1 MILKSLPLVTTVSLA
16 CFTYPVSAQVI
27 PDNSLGSDSIVTPNV
42 TVKDA
47 VADFIEGGA
56 VRGNNLFHSFSEFNV
71 GNGGNVYFANP
82 DGVTN
87 ILNRV
92 TGNNASNIFGTLG
105 VDGAANLFL
114 LNPNGIVFGE
124 NAALDVSGSFIATTA
139 DSYIFDNGIKYSAS
153 NPDLPPL
160 LTIDIPVGLQMGNNP
175 GSITVQGTGHN
186 LGLDPFTF
194 APIRDNRPVGLE
206 VETGNTLMLLGGEV
220 NLTGG
225 NLTAPKGSVELGGVG
240 ATEKVG
246 LNPTNNGL
254 TFDYEDS
261 NFADINLTKA
271 ASIEVSGSGGGN
283 IQIRGNNISVVENSA
298 IIANTLGTDNGG
310 DIGLT
315 AWGSVKVITTK
326 GEFPSSIMTQI
337 EVGTTGDG
345 GNLTVNAKDFEIT
358 GLISTSTFGAGNGGD
373 LTVNAESIEI
383 RGVALQGIPS
393 GLYSTVAFPS
403 ATGKGGD
410 LTVNSGSIILE
421 DGGQIASGTLGIG
434 NSGDL
439 TIDAESIEIR
449 GVSPQGN
456 PSRLYSTV
464 AFPQAT
470 GEGGDLMVNSGSIIL
485 EDGGQIASGTLG
497 IGNSGDLTVDAES
510 IEIRGTAQGNISG
523 LFSTVIFPETTGEGG
538 NLTVNSDRLILE
550 DGGQIGSGTFG
561 AGNSGDLT
569 VDAESIEIRG
579 VEGISTGLYS
589 TVGSL
594 EATGDGG
601 NLMVNSDRII
611 LEDGG
616 QIGSGTLGIGDSG
629 DLTVNAESI
638 EIKRVSSQGNPSGL
652 YSTVIFPET
661 TGDGGNI
668 TVESDRIILED
679 GGQIGSG
686 TFGIGNSGNVSIEA
700 SDSMKIDGIT
710 SFTNLEGEN
719 QIFASGLFASVE
731 NTGTGDGGNLT
742 IETPQLHIFNG
753 GQIRVSTSGRGNG
766 GNLTIESNNLHLL
779 SGGQISA
786 SSFGLGNAGNI
797 KIQANNIDL
806 SGVLPN
812 ESALDI
818 EQESLPS
825 SISAF
830 SQGEFAAGSITIN
843 SNNLNL
849 SDQGNISVSNLGTG
863 NSGNLYITA
872 NEFNLDRS
880 AIIEARVNAGDRGNI
895 NLTTDNITLDD
906 RSQITVQATGTATG
920 GNITIDNSNLILA
933 RNNSDIKANAEF
945 GSGGNI
951 SIFTELIFTDLTS
964 DLDASSEFGLD
975 GVVEIKSPDSQKE
988 LGEVV
993 LPEKIED
1000 PTGLITAACPSSEEN
1015 TLAVTGNGGIPNS
1028 PYQTQSIDT
1037 TWNDLR
1043 PVQQKEDEIAALP
1056 RPLKEATTTMIDAN
1070 GELELVALTPLST
1083 HRWINSN
1090 CSN

>member
-27 PDNSLGSDSIVTPNV
+27 PDNSLGSESSIVTPNV

-47 VADFIEGGA
+47 IADFIEGGA

-92 TGNNASNIFGTLG
+92 TGNNASEIFGTLG

-153 NPDLPPL
+153 NPDIPPL
-160 LTIDIPVGLQMGNNP
+160 LTIDLPVGVQMGNNP

-206 VETGNTLMLLGGEV
+206 VESGNTLMLLGGEV

-225 NLTAPKGSVELGGVG
+225 NLTAPKGSVELGSVG
-240 ATEKVG
+240 ATERVG
-246 LNPTNNGL
+246 LNSTNNGL
-254 TFDYEDS
+254 TFDYGDS

-283 IQIRGNNISVVENSA
+283 INLRGKNISVVDNSA

-310 DIGLT
+310 NIGLT
-315 AWGSVKVITTK
+315 ASESVKVISTK
-326 GEFPSSIMTQI
+326 GEFPSSILTQI
-337 EVGTTGDG
+337 EVGATGDG
-345 GNLTVNAKDFEIT
+345 GNLTVDAKDFEIT

-373 LTVNAESIEI
+373 LTVNTESIEI
-383 RGVALQGIPS
+383 KKASPQGIPS
-393 GLYSTVAFPS
+393 GLYSNVAFPS
-403 ATGKGGD
+403 ATGKGGN
-410 LTVNSGSIILE
+410 LTVNSDRIILE
-421 DGGQIASGTLGIG
+421 NGGQISAGT
-434 NSGDL
+434 
-439 TIDAESIEIR
+439 
-449 GVSPQGN
+449 
-456 PSRLYSTV
+456 
-464 AFPQAT
+464 F
-470 GEGGDLMVNSGSIIL
+470 
-485 EDGGQIASGTLG
+485 GT
-497 IGNSGDLTVDAES
+497 GNSGDLTVDAES
-510 IEIRGTAQGNISG
+510 IEIRGVSQGNISG
-523 LFSTVIFPETTGEGG
+523 LFSTVAFPSATGKGG
-538 NLTVNSDRLILE
+538 NLTVNSDRIILE
-550 DGGQIGSGTFG
+550 DGGWIASGTFGAGNSGDLTVDAESIEIRGVSQGNISGLFSTVGSLEATGDGGNLMVNSDRIILENGGQISAGTFGAGNSGDLTVDAESIEIKKASPVFPTGLYSTVGSLEATGDGGNLMVNSDRIILEDGGRIASGTFG

-616 QIGSGTLGIGDSG
+616 LIG
-629 DLTVNAESI
+629 A
-638 EIKRVSSQGNPSGL
+638 
-652 YSTVIFPET
+652 
-661 TGDGGNI
+661 
-668 TVESDRIILED
+668 
-679 GGQIGSG
+679 G

-700 SDSMKIDGIT
+700 SDSIKIDGIT
-710 SFTNLEGEN
+710 SFTTLQGEN

-742 IETPQLHIFNG
+742 IETPQLHILNG
-753 GQIRVSTSGRGNG
+753 GQIRVSTSGQGNG

-797 KIQANNIDL
+797 KIQANNIEL
-806 SGVLPN
+806 LGVLPN
-812 ESALDI
+812 ELVLDI

-830 SQGEFAAGSITIN
+830 SQGEFAAGSITIE

-849 SDQGNISVSNLGTG
+849 SDRGNISVSNLGTG

-872 NEFNLDRS
+872 NELNLDRS
-880 AIIEARVNAGDRGNI
+880 ATIEARVNAGARGNI
-895 NLTTDNITLDD
+895 NLTTDNITLDN

-920 GNITIDNSNLILA
+920 GNINIDNSNLILA

-951 SIFTELIFTDLTS
+951 SILTELIFTDLTS
-964 DLDASSEFGLD
+964 DIDASSEFGLD
-975 GVVEIKSPDSQKE
+975 GVVEVKSPDSQKE

-993 LPEKIED
+993 LPENITD
-1000 PTGLITAACPSSEEN
+1000 LSSLITVTCSAN
-1015 TLAVTGNGGIPNS
+1015 DNNAVAVIGNGGIPES

-1043 PVQQKEDEIAALP
+1043 PVKQETTQVAALP
-1056 RPLKEATTTMIDAN
+1056 KPLTEANSTVIDKD
-1070 GELELVALTPLST
+1070 GELKLVALTPLPV
-1083 HRWINSN
+1083 HRWIDR

>member
-1 MILKSLPLVTTVSLA
+1 MMSKISLPLVTTVSLA

-42 TVKDA
+42 TVQDA

-56 VRGNNLFHSFSEFNV
+56 IRGNNLFHSFSEFNV
-71 GNGGNVYFANP
+71 GNGGSVYFANP
-82 DGVTN
+82 DGIAN
-87 ILNRV
+87 ILTRV
-92 TGNNASNIFGTLG
+92 TGNNISNIFGTLG
-105 VDGAANLFL
+105 VDGGANLFL
-114 LNPNGIVFGE
+114 LNPNGILFGK
-124 NAALDVSGSFIATTA
+124 NAALDVNGSFFATTA
-139 DSYIFDNGIKYSAS
+139 DSYVFNNGFEYSAA
-153 NPDLPPL
+153 NLDAPPL
-160 LTIDIPVGLQMGNNP
+160 LTIDLPVGVQFGNNP
-175 GSITVQGTGHN
+175 GNITVQGTGHS
-186 LGLDPFTF
+186 LSFDPFTLT
-194 APIRDNRPVGLE
+194 PIRNNRPVGLE
-206 VETGNTLMLLGGEV
+206 VESGNTLALLGGEV

-225 NLTAPKGSVELGGVG
+225 NLTASQGRVELGSVG
-240 ATEKVG
+240 ATEAVG
-246 LNPTNNGL
+246 INPTNNGL
-254 TFDYEDS
+254 TFDYGDS

-283 IQIRGNNISVVENSA
+283 IQIRGNNISVDENSA
-298 IIANTLGTDNGG
+298 IIANTQGTDNGG
-310 DIGLT
+310 NIGLT
-315 AWGSVKVITTK
+315 AWGSLKVINAE
-326 GEFPSSIMTQI
+326 GEFPSSILTQI
-337 EVGTTGDG
+337 EAGATGNGGNLTINAEDLEITSSVISTSTSGAGNSGDLTVNTKSIEIKGLSPQGLATGLFSTVISPQATGDG
-345 GNLTVNAKDFEIT
+345 GNI
-358 GLISTSTFGAGNGGD
+358 
-373 LTVNAESIEI
+373 
-383 RGVALQGIPS
+383 
-393 GLYSTVAFPS
+393 
-403 ATGKGGD
+403 
-410 LTVNSGSIILE
+410 TVNSDRIILE
-421 DGGQIASGTLGIG
+421 DSGQIASGTLGAG

-439 TIDAESIEIR
+439 TVDAESMEIR
-449 GVSPQGN
+449 SVSDRGNFSGLLEIRDILPQSDVSG
-456 PSRLYSTV
+456 LFSTV
-464 AFPQAT
+464 ILSEAT
-470 GEGGDLMVNSGSIIL
+470 GEGGNLTVNSDRIIL

-497 IGNSGDLTVDAES
+497 IGNSGDLTVNAES
-510 IEIRGTAQGNISG
+510 IEIRGAASQGIFTG
-523 LFSTVIFPETTGEGG
+523 LFSTVVSPEATGNGG
-538 NLTVNSDRLILE
+538 NLTVNS
-550 DGGQIGSGTFG
+550 
-561 AGNSGDLT
+561 GN
-569 VDAESIEIRG
+569 
-579 VEGISTGLYS
+579 
-589 TVGSL
+589 
-594 EATGDGG
+594 
-601 NLMVNSDRII
+601 II
-611 LEDGG
+611 LEDSG
-616 QIGSGTLGIGDSG
+616 QIASGTLGIGNSG

-638 EIKRVSSQGNPSGL
+638 EIRGATSQGNPSGL
-652 YSTVIFPET
+652 FSTVISPEA
-661 TGDGGNI
+661 TGVGGNI

-679 GGQIGSG
+679 GGQIASG
-686 TFGIGNSGNVSIEA
+686 TFGAGNSGDLSIKA
-700 SDSMKIDGIT
+700 SNSIKIDGIT
-710 SFTNLEGEN
+710 SLTTQEAEN
-719 QIFASGLFASVE
+719 QIFSSLFASVE

-742 IETPQLHIFNG
+742 VETPQLQILNG
-753 GQIRVSTSGRGNG
+753 GQIRVSTSGQGNG

-797 KIQANNIDL
+797 NIQANNIHL
-806 SGVLPN
+806 WGVLPN
-812 ESALDI
+812 ESVLDI

-830 SQGEFAAGSITIN
+830 SQGKFAAGSITIE

-849 SDQGNISVSNLGTG
+849 SDRGNISVSNLDTG

-872 NEFNLDRS
+872 NDLNLDRS

-895 NLTTDNITLDD
+895 NLTTDNITLND

-975 GVVEIKSPDSQKE
+975 GVVEIKSPDSEKE

-1028 PYQTQSIDT
+1028 PYQTQSLDT

-1043 PVQQKEDEIAALP
+1043 PVQQKEDEIAVLP